1 MIRTCWIYT
10 RPLTSPHLCLWGPKP
25 RLRGKRRKAPARTH
39 THTVIQDH
47 HRWPFFLPPLHR
59 FQHQIR
65 SQFNPNLRRSTFK
78 LHLATG
84 IISGGILR
92 LGCLARWLL
101 SKQRGGN
108 RGQPNLTSTSQL
120 ESSSA
125 DKRSPEAV
133 GIAAYR
139 KLQPWW

>member
-1 MIRTCWIYT
+1 MLNLYSASDVT
-10 RPLTSPHLCLWGPKP
+10 PSLSLGA
-25 RLRGKRRKAPARTH
+25 KAPIEGKKKESTCTH
-39 THTVIQDH
+39 SYSHGNSGS
-47 HRWPFFLPPLHR
+47 PPMAFFLPPLHR
-59 FQHQIR
+59 FQRQIR

-139 KLQPWW
+139 KLQP